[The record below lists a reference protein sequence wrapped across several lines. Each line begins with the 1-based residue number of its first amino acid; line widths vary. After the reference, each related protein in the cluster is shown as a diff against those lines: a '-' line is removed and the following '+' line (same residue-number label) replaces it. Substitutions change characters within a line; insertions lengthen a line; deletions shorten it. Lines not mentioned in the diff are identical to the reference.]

1 VLTIPAQTKTGKRG
15 SGKIDSS
22 NGNRVRAEPITGVDL
37 IVLELMKK
45 MAKTSETM
53 LRRHANLE

>member
-1 VLTIPAQTKTGKRG
+1 MATVFEQSLLL
-15 SGKIDSS
+15 
-22 NGNRVRAEPITGVDL
+22 VFDL